1 MKIIFFLFVFLN
13 SFLFSSENMIIDTNL
28 SKALSNEILLMKNSK
43 VFLNYSLSV
52 VKIKKIYKLLKNKKN
67 YQEVLA
73 KNPLPPSKIIFEKLE
88 INKYNLLEKWE
99 KEVFKTQPKDM
110 SINEIRE
117 VTKILIK
124 VRQELKPIL
133 DEIYKKT
140 KILIIDSSEE
150 NIKEYKSYIERM
162 KNKKIIRDSKV
173 KTIVIFLLKTI
184 STSPEIYIKTY
195 QEHKRL
201 DKLFSQSIQMVPQS
215 SKQTP

>member
-1 MKIIFFLFVFLN
+1 MKIISFLFIFLN

-73 KNPLPPSKIIFEKLE
+73 KNPLPSSKIIFEKLE
-88 INKYNLLEKWE
+88 ISKYNLLKKWE
-99 KEVFKTQPKDM
+99 REVFKTQPKGI
-110 SINEIRE
+110 SINKIRE
-117 VTKILIK
+117 VTKTVIK

-133 DEIYKKT
+133 DKVYEKT

-150 NIKEYKSYIERM
+150 NIKAYKFYIERM
-162 KNKKIIRDSKV
+162 KNEKRIIRDSKV
-173 KTIVIFLLKTI
+173 ETIVISLLKMI
-184 STSPEIYIKTY
+184 ATSPEIYIKTY
-195 QEHKRL
+195 QEHKIL
-201 DKLFSQSIQMVPQS
+201 DKLY
-215 SKQTP
+215 TPVIKSPL

>member
-1 MKIIFFLFVFLN
+1 MKIILFLFIFLN
-13 SFLFSSENMIIDTNL
+13 SFLFSNENMIIDTNL

-43 VFLNYSLSV
+43 VFLDYSLSV

-67 YQEVLA
+67 CQEVLA
-73 KNPLPPSKIIFEKLE
+73 ENPLPPSKIIFEKLE

-99 KEVFKTQPKDM
+99 REIFKTQPKGI

-173 KTIVIFLLKTI
+173 ETIVMFLLRTI
-184 STSPEIYIKTY
+184 PTSPEIYIKTY

-201 DKLFSQSIQMVPQS
+201 DKLFSQSIQTVSNPNRLFE
-215 SKQTP
+215 